1 VADVEKKLERL
12 RFADAN
18 EDIEKENQV
27 LDEVTKP
34 NNIPDGKEDKID
46 KVTLN
51 KDFMT
56 STEKS
61 NGQQQIAQHKLIPKS
76 SKNNNNSIK
85 KDDLTDPDE
94 DEQFNEVLDDRISE
108 NDNNG
113 DNIDNMLKDNDTIA
127 GNITSNEEFNESSN
141 QHQPTQRAKRDI
153 NFNYIGQKIGHL
165 VTGLVRRIRATD
177 QAISLDKRSSRY
189 HLVLTGSSIGNI
201 TLNNRFCDR
210 SVPTNQLN
218 DCLQGIGFN
227 TSMNIPLSKHYKD
240 PLVTLNI
247 KSTSENTHGNVVI
260 CPTPMDSS
268 ITSSGNRCAIQ
279 EQPDSL
285 AITEGTD
292 HGQFHI
298 HISQFQSIQVKFRQD
313 LRLRPSESRRSVCAL
328 SDSKLGTL
336 FQEFHVK
343 FYRFCQV

>member
-1 VADVEKKLERL
+1 MG
-12 RFADAN
+12 
-18 EDIEKENQV
+18 
-27 LDEVTKP
+27 
-34 NNIPDGKEDKID
+34 NIPDGKEDKID
-46 KVTLN
+46 KVTIN

-61 NGQQQIAQHKLIPKS
+61 NGQQVLVQHKLIPKS
-76 SKNNNNSIK
+76 SKNIK
-85 KDDLTDPDE
+85 KDDLTADE

-108 NDNNG
+108 NDNDNG
-113 DNIDNMLKDNDTIA
+113 NMLKDNDTIA
-127 GNITSNEEFNESSN
+127 GNITSNEEFDEN

-189 HLVLTGSSIGNI
+189 HLVLTGNSIGNI

-210 SVPTNQLN
+210 SIPTNQLN

-227 TSMNIPLSKHYKD
+227 TSMHIPLSKRYKD

-260 CPTPMDSS
+260 CQTPMDSQ
-268 ITSSGNRCAIQ
+268 ITSSGNRCTIQ

-285 AITEGTD
+285 AVTEGTD

-313 LRLRPSESRRSVCAL
+313 LRLRPGESRRSVCAL

-343 FYRFCQV
+343 FYRICQV